1 MPNTRTITITM
12 PGLLLALAGLCITS
26 HGAVGAEAKV
36 TAPALSVSQI
46 IDKHLAAR
54 GGAAGWHATQA
65 ISWSG
70 KMEIGSGD
78 SAGRSTRFLHSGSM
92 PSSHKDLVEE
102 SAAQSQESGPK
113 QVQVPFTLTMER
125 PHKMRLEL
133 VIAGKTALQV
143 YDGTQGWKVRPF
155 LNRNDAEPFSPEEL
169 KFEQAREALDGP
181 LVDYAAKGTRVDLDG
196 VDAVEGK
203 PAYKL
208 KLTHKDGTVQHLWID
223 AKSFLDVKVEGSPRR
238 MDGRMHSVYVYQT
251 DFRPVQGLVIPF
263 VLETVVDGYPDKHR
277 IMADSVTVNPKLAAS
292 TFAKPAPGPAAAQPA
307 GATRPAGV
315 APSGKG
321 A

>member
-1 MPNTRTITITM
+1 M
-12 PGLLLALAGLCITS
+12 PGLLLAALAGLCVTS
-26 HGAVGAEAKV
+26 YSALGADAKV

-78 SAGRSTRFLHSGSM
+78 SAERSNRFLHSGSM
-92 PSSHKDLVEE
+92 PSSHKELVGE
-102 SAAQSQESGPK
+102 SAGQSQESGPK

-125 PHKMRLEL
+125 PHKTRLEL
-133 VIAGKTALQV
+133 VIAGRTAVQV
-143 YDGTQGWKVRPF
+143 YDGTQGWKVRPY

-169 KFEQAREALDGP
+169 KLEQAREALDGP
-181 LVDYAAKGTRVDLDG
+181 LVDYTAKGTRVDLDG
-196 VDAVEGK
+196 VEAVEGK

-208 KLTHKDGTVQHLWID
+208 KLTHKDGTVQHIWID
-223 AKSFLDVKVEGSPRR
+223 AKSFLDVKVEGNPRR
-238 MDGRMHSVYVYQT
+238 MDGGMHNVYVYQR
-251 DFRPVQGLVIPF
+251 DFRSVQGLVIPF
-263 VLETVVDGYPDKHR
+263 ELETVVDGYSDKHR
-277 IMADSVTVNPKLAAS
+277 IMADTVTVNPKLAANA
-292 TFAKPAPGPAAAQPA
+292 FAKPMPGPAAARPA
-307 GATRPAGV
+307 GAARPPG